1 MPPVDPLA
9 LARLSEDDRRRKRE
23 ALGEA
28 EVERRL
34 SRARAVAR
42 PNQLCFA
49 VFFAALSIAVAPS
62 GPIMLL
68 LRFNDTRC
76 LLNRSADARSSAPAS
91 VI

>member
-1 MPPVDPLA
+1 MFEC
-9 LARLSEDDRRRKRE
+9 RLRRRSDE
-23 ALGEA
+23 FLFL
-28 EVERRL
+28 V
-34 SRARAVAR
+34 
-42 PNQLCFA
+42 
-49 VFFAALSIAVAPS
+49 AALSIAVAPS